1 MYKSRVLAFA
11 AFVCL
16 AGVAN
21 GLAQSDHGNI
31 PNGWKTKAE
40 ETDYR
45 KTSTYAEAIAYSKR
59 LAAQS
64 RGLISYSTYG
74 TSGEGREM
82 PLLVAAKGS
91 AFSRSA
97 ATRQSKIVVLIQAGI
112 HAGEID
118 GKDAGFALLRDIA
131 ITRTRLGLL
140 DNAVIVFQPIYN
152 VDGHENRSEYTR
164 INQNG
169 PDETGY
175 RANATS
181 LNLNRDYM
189 KADAPETRAFLKLWN
204 DWHPDI
210 FIDCHVTNG
219 ADYRYNVTYEY
230 AHHDEIDA
238 GIRAWMSEHFE
249 KVVVPNT
256 ERDGNL
262 LMRYVEFAGREVS
275 SGVATFIPTPRFAT
289 GYAAIRNRPGLLIE
303 THVYKPYKSRVRG
316 TYDLLRH
323 TVEEAGRAK
332 ASLLSAIRKADDD
345 TIRKGRRGTT
355 ANPFPLLLAI
365 TEKVEQVEFKGVEYK
380 IEESDIS
387 GSKRIVYGTKPID
400 IKIPRYDTARIDRS
414 VTPPTAYIIPPQ
426 YKDVISVLRAHGL
439 KLLTRTA
446 SQEVD
451 IESYRLSE
459 PKWATTPFEGR
470 ITVTA
475 KQTLVREKRNFP
487 AGSVVVPLDQP
498 AAEVAIHLL
507 EPNGPDSLLF
517 WGFFNSIF
525 EQKEYGE
532 AYQIEKLAEKML
544 AGDPVLK
551 KEFETRLKD
560 ESFSKNPRAR
570 LNFFYERS
578 KFYEV
583 QRVGVYPVGR
593 IL

>member
-1 MYKSRVLAFA
+1 
-11 AFVCL
+11 
-16 AGVAN
+16 
-21 GLAQSDHGNI
+21 
-31 PNGWKTKAE
+31 
-40 ETDYR
+40 
-45 KTSTYAEAIAYSKR
+45 
-59 LAAQS
+59 
-64 RGLISYSTYG
+64 
-74 TSGEGREM
+74 
-82 PLLVAAKGS
+82 
-91 AFSRSA
+91 
-97 ATRQSKIVVLIQAGI
+97 
-112 HAGEID
+112 
-118 GKDAGFALLRDIA
+118 
-131 ITRTRLGLL
+131 
-140 DNAVIVFQPIYN
+140 
-152 VDGHENRSEYTR
+152 
-164 INQNG
+164 
-169 PDETGY
+169 
-175 RANATS
+175 
-181 LNLNRDYM
+181 
-189 KADAPETRAFLKLWN
+189 
-204 DWHPDI
+204 
-210 FIDCHVTNG
+210 
-219 ADYRYNVTYEY
+219 
-230 AHHDEIDA
+230 
-238 GIRAWMSEHFE
+238 MSEHFE

-262 LMRYVEFAGREVS
+262 LMRYVQFAGREVT

-332 ASLLSAIRKADDD
+332 ASLLSAIQKADDD
-345 TIRKGRRGTT
+345 TIRKGRCSST
-355 ANPFPLLLAI
+355 ASPFPLLLAI
-365 TEKVEQVEFKGVEYK
+365 TEKVEQIDFKGVEYK

-426 YKDVISVLRAHGL
+426 YKDVISLLRAHGL
-439 KLLTRTA
+439 KLITRTA

-459 PKWATTPFEGR
+459 PKWATAPFEGR

-475 KQTLVREKRNFP
+475 KQTLLREKRIFP
-487 AGSVVVPLDQP
+487 AGSVVVALDQP

-507 EPNGPDSLLF
+507 EPDGPDSLLF

-544 AGDPVLK
+544 ARDPVLK
-551 KEFETRLKD
+551 TEFETRLKD
-560 ESFSKNPRAR
+560 ESFRKNPRAR

-578 KFYEV
+578 KFYEA

>member
-11 AFVCL
+11 AFVFL
-16 AGVAN
+16 ASVSN
-21 GLAQSDHGNI
+21 GLAQSDHGTV

-45 KTSTYAEAIAYSKR
+45 KTSTYTEAIAYSKR

-74 TSGEGREM
+74 SSGEGREM

-97 ATRQSKIVVLIQAGI
+97 ATRQSKVVVLIQAGI

-118 GKDAGFALLRDIA
+118 GKDAGLALLRDIA
-131 ITRTRLGLL
+131 ITRTRLDQL

-152 VDGHENRSEYTR
+152 VDGHENRSEHTR

-175 RANATS
+175 RANATN

-204 DWHPDI
+204 DWNPDI

-230 AHHDEIDA
+230 AHHDEIDS
-238 GIRAWMSEHFE
+238 GIRAWVSEHFE

-262 LMRYVEFAGREVS
+262 LMRYVEFAGREVT

-345 TIRKGRRGTT
+345 TIKNGRRGTI
-355 ANPFPLLLAI
+355 ASPFPLLLAI
-365 TEKVEQVEFKGVEYK
+365 TEKVEQVDFKGVEYK

-387 GSKRIVYGTKPID
+387 GSKRLVYGTKPID

-439 KLLTRTA
+439 KLFTRAA

-459 PKWATTPFEGR
+459 PKWATSPFEGR
-470 ITVTA
+470 VTVTA
-475 KQTLVREKRNFP
+475 KQTLLREKRNFP

-532 AYQIEKLAEKML
+532 GYKIEKLAEKML
-544 AGDPVLK
+544 ESDPVLK

-560 ESFSKNPRAR
+560 ESFRKNPRAR

>member
-1 MYKSRVLAFA
+1 MCKSRVLAFA
-11 AFVCL
+11 AFVL
-16 AGVAN
+16 LTGVAN
-21 GLAQSDHGNI
+21 GFAQSDHGNI

-45 KTSTYAEAIAYSKR
+45 KTSTYAEAIAYSRR

-64 RGLISYSTYG
+64 SGLISYSTYG
-74 TSGEGREM
+74 TSGEGRVM

-91 AFSRSA
+91 AFSRTA
-97 ATRQSKIVVLIQAGI
+97 ATRQSKVVVLIQAGI

-175 RANATS
+175 RANATN

-204 DWHPDI
+204 DWNPDI

-230 AHHDEIDA
+230 AHHDEIDS

-249 KVVVPNT
+249 KVVVSNT

-262 LMRYVEFAGREVS
+262 LMRYVEFAGREVT
-275 SGVATFIPTPRFAT
+275 SGIATFIPTPRFAT

-345 TIRKGRRGTT
+345 TIRNGRRGTI
-355 ANPFPLLLAI
+355 ASSFPLLLAI
-365 TEKVEQVEFKGVEYK
+365 TEKVEQVDFKGVEYK

-387 GSKRIVYGTKPID
+387 GSTRIVYGTKPID
-400 IKIPRYDTARIDRS
+400 IKIPRYDTARVDRS
-414 VTPPTAYIIPPQ
+414 VTLPTAYIIPPQ

-439 KLLTRTA
+439 KLFTRTA

-459 PKWATTPFEGR
+459 PKWAASSFEGR

-475 KQTLVREKRNFP
+475 KQTLLREKRNFP

-532 AYQIEKLAEKML
+532 AYQIEKLAKKML
-544 AGDPVLK
+544 ASDLVLK
-551 KEFETRLKD
+551 KEFEARLKD
-560 ESFSKNPRAR
+560 ESFRKNPRAR